1 MTKLVRKMQAEI
13 DKNLKAIDEVL
24 PYTFTTNFLKQG
36 IVTLEGLESKL
47 QNAPSQSQK
56 EKFEIEMKKEI
67 KKLQRLREWFKGNLS
82 NQDIKDKS
90 KLLEAKKRIES
101 VSVQNINFIFI
112 YLILTRIL

>member
-13 DKNLKAIDEVL
+13 DKNLKQIEEVPTL
-24 PYTFTTNFLKQG
+24 SINILLCIQG
-36 IVTLEGLESKL
+36 IATLEELEFKL

-67 KKLQRLREWFKGNLS
+67 KKLQRLRDWFKTNMN

-90 KLLEAKKRIES
+90 KLLEAKKRIET
-101 VSVQNINFIFI
+101 VSHTYI
-112 YLILTRIL
+112 YS